1 MTVDAVLGALADPTR
16 RELLDILSAKGEASA
31 TSLAA
36 GLPVSR
42 QAVLKHL
49 AVLDT
54 AGLVTSRRSGREVLF
69 SVSSPQLAVTA
80 RWMADLAAQWD
91 RRLADLKRV
100 AESPVQDD

>member
-1 MTVDAVLGALADPTR
+1 MTVDAVLAALADPTR
-16 RELLDILSAKGEASA
+16 RQLLDVLAAKGEASA

-36 GLPVSR
+36 GLPVTR

-54 AGLVTSRRSGREVLF
+54 AGLVTSRRSGREVLYAVT
-69 SVSSPQLAVTA
+69 SHQLAATA

-91 RRLADLKRV
+91 RRLAHLKRV
-100 AESPVQDD
+100 AESG